1 MFRSKQLDGT
11 GTCQHDVVF
20 IGQQGFRIPF
30 QQMEVEEPEEV
41 FADKHHLYINRLVVS
56 FDKLFIG
63 TAYGTPVFYFRITAL
78 QFVTQQDVPPSP
90 YLVSQYISPVCIF
103 HVFVY
108 GELSG
113 HHVGNQQEK
122 HE

>member
-1 MFRSKQLDGT
+1 MFRAKQLDGT

-20 IGQQGFRIPF
+20 IGQQGFRISF
-30 QQMEVEEPEEV
+30 QQMKVEEPEEV
-41 FADKHHLYINRLVVS
+41 FTDKHHLYINRLVVS
-56 FDKLFIG
+56 SDKLFVV
-63 TAYGTPVFYFRITAL
+63 TAYGAQVFYFRITAL
-78 QFVTQQDVPPSP
+78 QFVTQQDVTSCP

-113 HHVGNQQEK
+113 YHVGNQQEK